1 MLSLKQILEIARSND
16 ARKWNDV
23 GAFLKNYDGEED
35 ELMGAKAFLESHHFS
50 KQAFLTFAGDIESA
64 TLLPVKNR
72 LIRIPAWS
80 MVAAASIIL
89 AAGLYFNN
97 YVQQKSLHVV
107 EDALPVYLSDN
118 DDAVFNKA
126 MSLYKK
132 GEYGKAS
139 LLFRKIETDTAYYY
153 TAVSYEM
160 LRFFNLSKVAFKK
173 IEPGSEFYNRA
184 RIRLAA
190 IYIDAGQEKKASEI
204 IHDLKPGNAEESERI
219 KSVKVRLK

>member
-1 MLSLKQILEIARSND
+1 MLNVKQILEVARSSND
-16 ARKWNDV
+16 RKWADAV
-23 GAFLKNYDGEED
+23 AFLKNYDGEED
-35 ELMGAKAFLESHHFS
+35 DLIGAKIFLENHGFS
-50 KQAFLTFAGDIESA
+50 KDALISFAGDIESA

-97 YVQQKSLHVV
+97 YVQQKSLHIV
-107 EDALPVYLSDN
+107 EDALPVYLSD
-118 DDAVFNKA
+118 DDALFNKA

-139 LLFRKIETDTAYYY
+139 FLFRQIETDTAYYY

-160 LRFFNLSKVAFKK
+160 LQFFNLSKDAFNK
-173 IEPGSEFYNRA
+173 IEPGSEFYNKA
-184 RIRLAA
+184 QIRLAA
-190 IYIDAGQEKKASEI
+190 IYIDAGQEKKAAKI
-204 IHDLKPGNAEESERI
+204 IRNLKPENAEESERI
-219 KSVKVRLK
+219 RSVKVRLK